1 MSKELDDI
9 QETVK
14 RMVAAFQEQHLVIGI
29 QVFVTVKIGDNC
41 CGYAHGGGDFYSRLG
56 YMNEWMERQ
65 KAAAWW
71 QVKPEAPPQEL

>member
-1 MSKELDDI
+1 MSGELDKITAD
-9 QETVK
+9 VK
-14 RMVAAFQEQHLVIGI
+14 RMVDNFQEQNLVIGI

-56 YMNEWMERQ
+56 YITEWMERQ

-71 QVKPEAPPQEL
+71 QEKPAPPPEDM

>member
-1 MSKELDDI
+1 MSAELDGI
-9 QETVK
+9 QDAVK
-14 RMVAAFQEQHLVIGI
+14 RMVGNFQEQHLVIGV

-56 YMNEWMERQ
+56 YITEWMERQ

-71 QVKPEAPPQEL
+71 QEKPAEPREL